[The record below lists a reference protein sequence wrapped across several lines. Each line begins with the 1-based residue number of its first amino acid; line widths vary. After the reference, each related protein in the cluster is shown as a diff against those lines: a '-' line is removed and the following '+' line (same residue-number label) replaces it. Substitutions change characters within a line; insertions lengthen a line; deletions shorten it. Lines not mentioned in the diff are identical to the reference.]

1 MSMETPQSV
10 HKPESTP
17 RERHMKAVDDIETG
31 DFVLANGHIDEITSK
46 VTSAAGITLKL
57 RSGGILNVDT
67 GSDEIEVP
75 Q

>member
-1 MSMETPQSV
+1 
-10 HKPESTP
+10 
-17 RERHMKAVDDIETG
+17 MKAVDDIETG

-75 Q
+75 R